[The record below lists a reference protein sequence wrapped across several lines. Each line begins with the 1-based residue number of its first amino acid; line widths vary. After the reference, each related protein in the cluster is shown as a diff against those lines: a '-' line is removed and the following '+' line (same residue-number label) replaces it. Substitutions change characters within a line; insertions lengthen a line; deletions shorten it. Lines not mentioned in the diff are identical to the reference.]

1 MVVKIK
7 ICGIK
12 DSEDASLCV
21 QEGAD
26 ALGFIFYPGSP
37 RFILPRQAKAITRDL
52 PCFISKVGVFVDEK
66 EESVR
71 QIADLVGL
79 DTLQFHG
86 REPAYYCKKFEKDFK
101 VIKSFFPRDGS
112 ILSLITKYRVNG
124 ILLDIPFKD
133 KKKTPRATL
142 DFRLI
147 KKLSSQIQFLILSG
161 GLSPFNVESLVKNL
175 RPYGVDVARG
185 VEKFPGK
192 KDRELVKKFIRTV
205 RKADKSRV

>member
-1 MVVKIK
+1 LAVKIK

-12 DSEDASLCV
+12 DYEDASFCV

-37 RFILPRQAKAITRDL
+37 RFILPRLAKAIIRDL

-66 EESVR
+66 EEVVR
-71 QIADLVGL
+71 QIADFVGL

-86 REPAYYCKKFEKDFK
+86 KEPLSYCKKAGKDYK
-101 VIKSFFPRDGS
+101 VIKSFFPKDSS
-112 ILSLITKYRVNG
+112 ILSSISKYRVNG
-124 ILLDIPFKD
+124 ILLDIPFKE
-133 KKKTPRATL
+133 KTKASQATL

-147 KKLSSQIQFLILSG
+147 KKISSQIQFLILSG
-161 GLSPFNVESLVKNL
+161 GLSPFNVGSLVKNS

-185 VEKFPGK
+185 VEKFPGR
-192 KDRELVKKFIRTV
+192 KDRELVRRFIRTV
-205 RKADKSRV
+205 RKADKDRV